1 MVLKLA
7 HPALNLTLAI
17 AWSLIYLLLLL
28 DHSGRCK
35 CSSRNRLR
43 RNSTQFAAWNYVF
56 TFLWGFGAV
65 GRMCQAQHLGQSWT
79 SSSGLGAVGGST
91 AGGTL
96 KLLWIQQTIQILIL
110 RTRFTKRFCGKM
122 IFSDFTFRD

>member
-65 GRMCQAQHLGQSWT
+65 VRMCQAQHLGQSWT

-96 KLLWIQQTIQILIL
+96 EAAVDSTNYTNTYLKNPVLP
-110 RTRFTKRFCGKM
+110 K
-122 IFSDFTFRD
+122 DFAEK

>member
-17 AWSLIYLLLLL
+17 AWSLIYLFLLL

-43 RNSTQFAAWNYVF
+43 RNSTQFAACNYVF

-65 GRMCQAQHLGQSWT
+65 GWVCQAQYLGQSWI

-96 KLLWIQQTIQILIL
+96 EAAVDSTNYTNTYLKNPFYQKIL
-110 RTRFTKRFCGKM
+110 RKN
-122 IFSDFTFRD
+122 DFL